1 MHGQIGKV
9 DDSAAGVVRD
19 NDDVEGCSWGELLA
33 VVVAGV
39 IVLLMRMRM
48 RMG

>member
-19 NDDVEGCSWGELLA
+19 NDDVESCGRELLT
-33 VVVAGV
+33 VVVRSV
-39 IVLLMRMRM
+39 IVLM
-48 RMG
+48 MG